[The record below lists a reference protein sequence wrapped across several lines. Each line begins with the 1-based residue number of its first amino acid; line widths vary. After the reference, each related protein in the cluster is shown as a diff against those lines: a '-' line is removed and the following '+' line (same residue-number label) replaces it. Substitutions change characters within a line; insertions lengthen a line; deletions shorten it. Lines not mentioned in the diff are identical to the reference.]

1 MSISSLRQAVKN
13 GHDAKDCPFYTYI
26 VEGKQRASFEGD
38 KIQVGYAGKSGTP
51 YWQWEKKEKM
61 LEGDALKRQ
70 LEVWVKYGT
79 IEQDAAEAV
88 KVSEERERARERERC
103 FSFYFFFNGISHSLF
118 FLSSPPL
125 FLLSS
130 PPLFPSSLSLLSP
143 SLSFSLSFSPKRCV
157 DQPEKYCN
165 LLEHTF
171 VILGATSA
179 MGPIDVLL
187 RYGAT
192 VIAIDIDREPTWNF
206 LLNKVRNSPGR
217 LVMPVLKS
225 KVDADDDDVQT
236 FLDGLFVEKP
246 ATPKMLRC
254 GPVMY
259 DLAKANSD
267 TKKSLL
273 GCNLLEETPSISRW
287 LRDCVE
293 DENVVLNKQ
302 KMTVG
307 NYTYLDGELHVRL
320 SVACNEIIL
329 HLCQDNAHI
338 KIAFLCTPTDCHLI
352 PKVAYQAAEM
362 NLQNAPWWM

>member
-1 MSISSLRQAVKN
+1 
-13 GHDAKDCPFYTYI
+13 
-26 VEGKQRASFEGD
+26 
-38 KIQVGYAGKSGTP
+38 
-51 YWQWEKKEKM
+51 
-61 LEGDALKRQ
+61 
-70 LEVWVKYGT
+70 
-79 IEQDAAEAV
+79 
-88 KVSEERERARERERC
+88 
-103 FSFYFFFNGISHSLF
+103 
-118 FLSSPPL
+118 
-125 FLLSS
+125 
-130 PPLFPSSLSLLSP
+130 
-143 SLSFSLSFSPKRCV
+143 
-157 DQPEKYCN
+157 
-165 LLEHTF
+165 
-171 VILGATSA
+171 
-179 MGPIDVLL
+179 
-187 RYGAT
+187 
-192 VIAIDIDREPTWNF
+192 
-206 LLNKVRNSPGR
+206 
-217 LVMPVLKS
+217 
-225 KVDADDDDVQT
+225 VQT

-259 DLAKANSD
+259 ELAKANSD

-362 NLQNAPWWM
+362 NLQNAPWWMSSMSGCFGLKKNLMLPVPSHDQKNIYYMVDGIVGQQGPNYALAKRMQHWLAIKQRQNGHTVASNVAPSTATVSVTHNFLFKMAYGGMHFFKPMEVMWPCTSNALMGALLLHDMSNESGPKRGAVGSDHFSNPLELFSTQGVHGGLWRTGYSLNSTGTLSAILYLLTNYHYVLVPLLSFLIVAFSWLGGVPGTDAWDPLMRGFGWVYASGPLSTWSLF

>member
-1 MSISSLRQAVKN
+1 M
-13 GHDAKDCPFYTYI
+13 
-26 VEGKQRASFEGD
+26 
-38 KIQVGYAGKSGTP
+38 
-51 YWQWEKKEKM
+51 
-61 LEGDALKRQ
+61 
-70 LEVWVKYGT
+70 
-79 IEQDAAEAV
+79 
-88 KVSEERERARERERC
+88 RERERGLKIFVLFLFC
-103 FSFYFFFNGISHSLF
+103 FEISHSPF
-118 FLSSPPL
+118 FFFPPPL
-125 FLLSS
+125 
-130 PPLFPSSLSLLSP
+130 PSSLPPLPSSLTTTLSHHHPLSP
-143 SLSFSLSFSPKRCV
+143 TPLPSPPPPPPPTPKLCV
-157 DQPEKYCN
+157 DQPDKYCN

-217 LVMPVLKS
+217 LIMPVLKS
-225 KVDADDDDVQT
+225 KVAEEALYNEHIQAASPEEALTYVQT

-293 DENVVLNKQ
+293 NKSVVPNKQ
-302 KMTVG
+302 KLTIG

-329 HLCQDNAHI
+329 QLCNDNRCVVVENVFFVFCFFFFFVVLDHMKYIFSIYIHVFNILHI
-338 KIAFLCTPTDCHLI
+338 YMKLVSWTTLFFFFPLFLTKTVIQKLHFYVHPQI
-352 PKVAYQAAEM
+352 VI
-362 NLQNAPWWM
+362 

>member
-1 MSISSLRQAVKN
+1 
-13 GHDAKDCPFYTYI
+13 
-26 VEGKQRASFEGD
+26 
-38 KIQVGYAGKSGTP
+38 
-51 YWQWEKKEKM
+51 
-61 LEGDALKRQ
+61 
-70 LEVWVKYGT
+70 
-79 IEQDAAEAV
+79 
-88 KVSEERERARERERC
+88 
-103 FSFYFFFNGISHSLF
+103 
-118 FLSSPPL
+118 
-125 FLLSS
+125 
-130 PPLFPSSLSLLSP
+130 
-143 SLSFSLSFSPKRCV
+143 
-157 DQPEKYCN
+157 
-165 LLEHTF
+165 
-171 VILGATSA
+171 

-217 LVMPVLKS
+217 LIMPVLKS
-225 KVDADDDDVQT
+225 KVAERTPLPAASLEEALTYVQT

-293 DENVVLNKQ
+293 NKSVVSNKQ
-302 KMTVG
+302 KLTVG

-329 HLCQDNAHI
+329 QLCNDNRCVVVENVFFVFFVF
-338 KIAFLCTPTDCHLI
+338 FLLFSTT
-352 PKVAYQAAEM
+352 
-362 NLQNAPWWM
+362 